1 MPTWYTDKD
10 LAHLRR
16 EGVPAELP
24 EWLFGHS
31 PAKAGA
37 FAQWEQLEIAGT
49 WRLRNVESVSG
60 EIPYLLRVSRLGS
73 AVDPGNV
80 DAYSRLLRLSK
91 YDHLSN
97 HGVWDAVVDLHERVA
112 ATYPDDLG
120 ALLTSVQALL
130 GAAETSAE
138 LPALA
143 ASIMGDW
150 FAQSDAPN
158 VSLHLIE
165 QSDALGARYA
175 MVRALLQQ
183 ERPKPAEHHTTFSSS
198 IFLMNDVQAGLDAY
212 LQPLLTSL
220 SPRVWGV
227 TATRAGGVIL
237 LSLGAPLRGHRPLT
251 GDALSLAGRRG
262 GLEAVAWDTETP
274 GHAFRDALT
283 WWVQR
288 LDLVFSHLT
297 EPSNY
302 EVGAM
307 FNAPAA
313 LERLVNFE
321 QICRSCQSI
330 ATLEDDHARRLALFH
345 VLDALSGLVP
355 SLTWKKLTSPRE
367 NRMLLEKLR
376 GRMTPAIQAV
386 LLPRADAAITALEA
400 LQTDFFLPSRVE
412 GTSLVRPDQK
422 GVETA
427 VPLATAA
434 SEWLRVIRNSQ
445 HGYDKTPSAQ
455 DRALLAAH
463 TGQISPHLA
472 DLAWLNLLRVLA
484 FPEILKRHPR
494 S

>member
-183 ERPKPAEHHTTFSSS
+183 ERP
-198 IFLMNDVQAGLDAY
+198 
-212 LQPLLTSL
+212 
-220 SPRVWGV
+220 
-227 TATRAGGVIL
+227 
-237 LSLGAPLRGHRPLT
+237 
-251 GDALSLAGRRG
+251 
-262 GLEAVAWDTETP
+262 
-274 GHAFRDALT
+274 
-283 WWVQR
+283 
-288 LDLVFSHLT
+288 
-297 EPSNY
+297 
-302 EVGAM
+302 
-307 FNAPAA
+307 
-313 LERLVNFE
+313 
-321 QICRSCQSI
+321 
-330 ATLEDDHARRLALFH
+330 
-345 VLDALSGLVP
+345 
-355 SLTWKKLTSPRE
+355 
-367 NRMLLEKLR
+367 
-376 GRMTPAIQAV
+376 
-386 LLPRADAAITALEA
+386 
-400 LQTDFFLPSRVE
+400 
-412 GTSLVRPDQK
+412 
-422 GVETA
+422 
-427 VPLATAA
+427 
-434 SEWLRVIRNSQ
+434 
-445 HGYDKTPSAQ
+445 
-455 DRALLAAH
+455 
-463 TGQISPHLA
+463 
-472 DLAWLNLLRVLA
+472 
-484 FPEILKRHPR
+484 
-494 S
+494 